1 MNQRPN
7 PTLSDCSP
15 RPLHPMI
22 ELHPTIDQRIG
33 KNPYFL
39 LRIAALANES
49 NKFGSRLAKSCSLMY
64 FDDVQGAVV
73 FKL

>member
-1 MNQRPN
+1 MNQRSS

-22 ELHPTIDQRIG
+22 DQRIG
-33 KNPYFL
+33 KNLYFL

-49 NKFGSRLAKSCSLMY
+49 NKFGSRLAKSCSLRY
-64 FDDVQGAVV
+64 FDDVQGASV

>member
-1 MNQRPN
+1 
-7 PTLSDCSP
+7 
-15 RPLHPMI
+15 MI
-22 ELHPTIDQRIG
+22 DKRIG

-39 LRIAALANES
+39 LRIAALTNES